1 MKGNARQDSASEGGN
16 TKRLVRQEEQQRRVN
31 DVAQDRVESETSGR
45 AGRRAQQW
53 AKTEWRECQGA
64 EQGEKQNMVKGEGR
78 AGHGRTDQTRGRAGN
93 GRTGQDKTG
102 QARPGQGRSRGRAG
116 QSREGQ

>member
-1 MKGNARQDSASEGGN
+1 M
-16 TKRLVRQEEQQRRVN
+16 VRQEEQQRRVN

-78 AGHGRTDQTRGRAGN
+78 AWQDRSDQ
-93 GRTGQDKTG
+93 
-102 QARPGQGRSRGRAG
+102 GQGREWQDRARQDRTG
-116 QSREGQ
+116 